1 MLKRVTITVLLLA
14 VICAIGGAIYYRHGV
29 QPVTEDGEKRLVY
42 LPQGRGIW
50 TIATILK
57 KEGIIRSAPVFYAA
71 YRWHILT
78 TGEGKQI
85 GGEYFD
91 LSPADSVPAIIQ
103 SGLQEPAVRWITF
116 PEGHTVE
123 QMAERIAGTDLLISK
138 QAFLR
143 SATPETVSEVTDFP
157 FEADSAE
164 GYLFPDTYQFPI
176 GVEAD
181 DVVTTLCQ
189 TFDEKFYQPNAQQI
203 AQSDLSLHEIVTI
216 AAMIEQEARVDKD
229 RPLIA
234 SVIHNRLQRDMR
246 LQIDATVQY
255 ALGTHKERLM
265 HSDLQVKS
273 PYNTYL
279 HHGLPPG
286 PICNPG
292 LASLQA
298 AMHPASTDYLY
309 YVARPDGSHIFTT
322 TYARHQQAIRQV
334 RQ

>member
-1 MLKRVTITVLLLA
+1 MLKRIGITLLLLI
-14 VICAIGGAIYYRHGV
+14 VLCTIGGAVYYRHGL
-29 QPVTEDGEKRLVY
+29 QPVAEEGEKDLVY

-50 TIATILK
+50 ALATILK
-57 KEGIIRSAPVFYAA
+57 KEGIIRSAPVFYIA

-85 GGEYFD
+85 AGEYFD
-91 LSPADSVPAIIQ
+91 LSPADSVSTIIQ

-116 PEGHTVE
+116 PEGHTIE
-123 QMAERIAGTDLLISK
+123 QMADRIAATDLLISK

-143 SATPETVSEVTDFP
+143 NATAQAVREATDFP
-157 FEADSAE
+157 FDADSAE

-181 DVVTTLCQ
+181 EVVTTLCQ
-189 TFDEKFYQPNAQQI
+189 TFEEKFYQPNAQQI

-216 AAMIEQEARVDKD
+216 AAMIEREARVDKD
-229 RPLIA
+229 RPLIS
-234 SVIHNRLQRDMR
+234 SVIRNRLQRDMR

-255 ALGTHKERLM
+255 ALGTHKDRLM

-279 HHGLPPG
+279 HRGLPPG

-298 AMHPASTDYLY
+298 AIHPADTGYLY
-309 YVARPDGSHIFTT
+309 YVARPDGSHVFTT
-322 TYARHQQAIRQV
+322 TYARHQQAIRQI

>member
-1 MLKRVTITVLLLA
+1 MLKRIVITLLLLA
-14 VICAIGGAIYYRHGV
+14 VICAVGGAIYYRHGL
-29 QPVTEDGEKRLVY
+29 QPVAEEGEERLVY

-57 KEGIIRSAPVFYAA
+57 KEDIIRSAPVFYLA
-71 YRWHILT
+71 YRRHILS

-85 GGEYFD
+85 AGEYFD
-91 LSPADSVPAIIQ
+91 LSPADSVSTIIQ

-116 PEGHTVE
+116 PEGFTISE
-123 QMAERIAGTDLLISK
+123 MADRIAETDLLISR
-138 QAFLR
+138 QAFMRHATAKTVR
-143 SATPETVSEVTDFP
+143 SATDLP

-181 DVVTTLCQ
+181 EVVTTLCE
-189 TFDEKFYQPNAQQI
+189 TFQEKFYRPNAEQI
-203 AQSDLSLHEIVTI
+203 AQSDLSLHDIVTI
-216 AAMIEQEARVDKD
+216 AAMIEREARVDKD
-229 RPLIA
+229 RPLIS
-234 SVIHNRLQRDMR
+234 SVIRNRLQRDMR

-279 HHGLPPG
+279 HRGLPPG

-292 LASLQA
+292 LASLEA
-298 AMHPASTDYLY
+298 ALHHADTGYLY

-322 TYARHQQAIRQV
+322 TYARHQEAIRQV